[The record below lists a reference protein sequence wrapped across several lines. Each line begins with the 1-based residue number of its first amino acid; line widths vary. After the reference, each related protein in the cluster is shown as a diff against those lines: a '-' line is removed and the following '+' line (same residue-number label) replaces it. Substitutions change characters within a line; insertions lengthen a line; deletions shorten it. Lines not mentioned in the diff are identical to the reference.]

1 MEKRGDGFFFTT
13 NTRTTRRRLCQKR
26 RRPRFGAPNFEEGDL
41 TKTSRRASRKAT
53 RGEIFVAS
61 VFAPATVSTFFVE
74 IVAARATSRPVRFTG
89 GTTTVAV
96 LLRYHYG
103 TTTRYCYYAV
113 LLRYYYGTTT
123 TRYYYGTT
131 TTQYYAV
138 LRGTTTTRYYYGTTV
153 LRAFKNRTNHDF
165 VGSVNTFKKQKTA
178 IAKTNPNA
186 RSSQLFCFLL
196 SFRLAQL
203 VAIPRIP
210 TYLYFLLFPTHTAR
224 PRSSTRKVSSK
235 SNPFGMILCL

>member
-103 TTTRYCYYAV
+103 TTTTRYYYYAVLRSTTRYYYYAV
-113 LLRYYYGTTT
+113 LLRYYGTT
-123 TRYYYGTT
+123 RI
-131 TTQYYAV
+131 QEPNEPR
-138 LRGTTTTRYYYGTTV
+138 LRRI
-153 LRAFKNRTNHDF
+153 RKH
-165 VGSVNTFKKQKTA
+165 FKKTKNGDRQNKSKRALVT
-178 IAKTNPNA
+178 T
-186 RSSQLFCFLL
+186 FLL
-196 SFRLAQL
+196 SAF
-203 VAIPRIP
+203 
-210 TYLYFLLFPTHTAR
+210 
-224 PRSSTRKVSSK
+224 VSSRATCRY
-235 SNPFGMILCL
+235 SSYPYVSLLPAFPHPHRAAAFVYAEGIV

>member
-96 LLRYHYG
+96 LLRYYAHSRTER
-103 TTTRYCYYAV
+103 TTT
-113 LLRYYYGTTT
+113 
-123 TRYYYGTT
+123 
-131 TTQYYAV
+131 
-138 LRGTTTTRYYYGTTV
+138 
-153 LRAFKNRTNHDF
+153 
-165 VGSVNTFKKQKTA
+165 
-178 IAKTNPNA
+178 
-186 RSSQLFCFLL
+186 SSD
-196 SFRLAQL
+196 
-203 VAIPRIP
+203 P
-210 TYLYFLLFPTHTAR
+210 
-224 PRSSTRKVSSK
+224 
-235 SNPFGMILCL
+235 

>member
-103 TTTRYCYYAV
+103 TTTTRYYYYAV
-113 LLRYYYGTTT
+113 LRST

-131 TTQYYAV
+131 RIQEPNEPR
-138 LRGTTTTRYYYGTTV
+138 LRRI
-153 LRAFKNRTNHDF
+153 RKH
-165 VGSVNTFKKQKTA
+165 FKKTKNGDRQNKSKRALVT
-178 IAKTNPNA
+178 T
-186 RSSQLFCFLL
+186 FLL
-196 SFRLAQL
+196 SAF
-203 VAIPRIP
+203 
-210 TYLYFLLFPTHTAR
+210 
-224 PRSSTRKVSSK
+224 VSSRATCRY
-235 SNPFGMILCL
+235 SSYPYVSLLPAFPHPHRAAAFVYAEGIV

>member
-96 LLRYHYG
+96 LLRYY
-103 TTTRYCYYAV
+103 YYAV
-113 LLRYYYGTTT
+113 LLLRST

-131 TTQYYAV
+131 RIQEPNEPR
-138 LRGTTTTRYYYGTTV
+138 LRRI
-153 LRAFKNRTNHDF
+153 RKH
-165 VGSVNTFKKQKTA
+165 FKKIKNGNRQNKSKRALVT
-178 IAKTNPNA
+178 T
-186 RSSQLFCFLL
+186 FLL
-196 SFRLAQL
+196 SAF
-203 VAIPRIP
+203 
-210 TYLYFLLFPTHTAR
+210 
-224 PRSSTRKVSSK
+224 VSSRATCRYSSYPYVSLLPAFPHPHRAAAFVYAEGIVQK
-235 SNPFGMILCL
+235 

>member
-103 TTTRYCYYAV
+103 TTT
-113 LLRYYYGTTT
+113 
-123 TRYYYGTT
+123 
-131 TTQYYAV
+131 TQYYAV
-138 LRGTTTTRYYYGTTV
+138 LRGTTTV

>member
-103 TTTRYCYYAV
+103 TTT
-113 LLRYYYGTTT
+113 
-123 TRYYYGTT
+123 
-131 TTQYYAV
+131 TQYYAV
-138 LRGTTTTRYYYGTTV
+138 LRGTTMV

-165 VGSVNTFKKQKTA
+165 VGSVNTLKKQKTA

>member
-41 TKTSRRASRKAT
+41 TKTSRRASRSPCAT

-96 LLRYHYG
+96 LLRYY
-103 TTTRYCYYAV
+103 YYAV
-113 LLRYYYGTTT
+113 LLRYYYYAVLRSTTWYY
-123 TRYYYGTT
+123 YYYGTT
-131 TTQYYAV
+131 RIQEPNEPR
-138 LRGTTTTRYYYGTTV
+138 LRRI
-153 LRAFKNRTNHDF
+153 RKH
-165 VGSVNTFKKQKTA
+165 FKKTKNGNRQNKSKRALVT
-178 IAKTNPNA
+178 T
-186 RSSQLFCFLL
+186 FLL
-196 SFRLAQL
+196 SAF
-203 VAIPRIP
+203 
-210 TYLYFLLFPTHTAR
+210 
-224 PRSSTRKVSSK
+224 VSSRATCRYSSYPYVSLLPAFPHPHRAAAFVYAEGIVQK
-235 SNPFGMILCL
+235 

>member
-1 MEKRGDGFFFTT
+1 VEKRGDGFFFTT

-131 TTQYYAV
+131 
-138 LRGTTTTRYYYGTTV
+138 V

-165 VGSVNTFKKQKTA
+165 VGSVNTLKKQKTA

-210 TYLYFLLFPTHTAR
+210 TYPYFLLFPTHTAR

>member
-103 TTTRYCYYAV
+103 TTTTRYYYYAV
-113 LLRYYYGTTT
+113 LRST

-131 TTQYYAV
+131 RIQEPNEPR
-138 LRGTTTTRYYYGTTV
+138 LRRI
-153 LRAFKNRTNHDF
+153 RKH
-165 VGSVNTFKKQKTA
+165 FKKTKNGNRQNKSKRALVT
-178 IAKTNPNA
+178 T
-186 RSSQLFCFLL
+186 FLL
-196 SFRLAQL
+196 SAF
-203 VAIPRIP
+203 
-210 TYLYFLLFPTHTAR
+210 
-224 PRSSTRKVSSK
+224 VSSRATCRY
-235 SNPFGMILCL
+235 SSYPYVSLLPAFPHPHRAAAFVYAEGIV

>member
-1 MEKRGDGFFFTT
+1 MKKRGDGFFFTT

-41 TKTSRRASRKAT
+41 TKTSRRASPCAT

-103 TTTRYCYYAV
+103 TTTTRYYYYAV
-113 LLRYYYGTTT
+113 LRST

-131 TTQYYAV
+131 RIQEPNEPR
-138 LRGTTTTRYYYGTTV
+138 LRRI
-153 LRAFKNRTNHDF
+153 RKH
-165 VGSVNTFKKQKTA
+165 FKKTKNGDRQNKSKRALVT
-178 IAKTNPNA
+178 T
-186 RSSQLFCFLL
+186 FLL
-196 SFRLAQL
+196 SAF
-203 VAIPRIP
+203 
-210 TYLYFLLFPTHTAR
+210 
-224 PRSSTRKVSSK
+224 VSSRATCRY
-235 SNPFGMILCL
+235 SSYPYVSLLPAFPHPHRAAAFVYAEGIV

>member
-96 LLRYHYG
+96 LLRYY
-103 TTTRYCYYAV
+103 YYAV
-113 LLRYYYGTTT
+113 LLLRST

-131 TTQYYAV
+131 RIQEPNEPR
-138 LRGTTTTRYYYGTTV
+138 LRRI
-153 LRAFKNRTNHDF
+153 RKH
-165 VGSVNTFKKQKTA
+165 FKKTKNGNRQNKSKRALVT
-178 IAKTNPNA
+178 T
-186 RSSQLFCFLL
+186 FLL
-196 SFRLAQL
+196 SAF
-203 VAIPRIP
+203 
-210 TYLYFLLFPTHTAR
+210 
-224 PRSSTRKVSSK
+224 VSSRATCRYSSYPYVSLLPAFPHPHRAAAFVYAEGIVQK
-235 SNPFGMILCL
+235 

>member
-41 TKTSRRASRKAT
+41 TKTSRRASRSPCAT

-96 LLRYHYG
+96 LLRYY
-103 TTTRYCYYAV
+103 YYAV
-113 LLRYYYGTTT
+113 LLLRST

-131 TTQYYAV
+131 RIQEPNEPR
-138 LRGTTTTRYYYGTTV
+138 LRRI
-153 LRAFKNRTNHDF
+153 RKH
-165 VGSVNTFKKQKTA
+165 FKKIKNGNRQNKSKRALVT
-178 IAKTNPNA
+178 T
-186 RSSQLFCFLL
+186 FLL
-196 SFRLAQL
+196 SAF
-203 VAIPRIP
+203 
-210 TYLYFLLFPTHTAR
+210 
-224 PRSSTRKVSSK
+224 VSSRATCRYSSYPYVSLLPAFPHPHRAAAFVYAEGIVQK
-235 SNPFGMILCL
+235 

>member
-41 TKTSRRASRKAT
+41 TKTSRRASPCAT

-96 LLRYHYG
+96 LLRYY
-103 TTTRYCYYAV
+103 YYAV
-113 LLRYYYGTTT
+113 LLRYYY
-123 TRYYYGTT
+123 
-131 TTQYYAV
+131 YAV
-138 LRGTTTTRYYYGTTV
+138 LRGTTTV

-165 VGSVNTFKKQKTA
+165 VGSVNTLKK
-178 IAKTNPNA
+178 
-186 RSSQLFCFLL
+186 
-196 SFRLAQL
+196 
-203 VAIPRIP
+203 
-210 TYLYFLLFPTHTAR
+210 
-224 PRSSTRKVSSK
+224 
-235 SNPFGMILCL
+235 

>member
-96 LLRYHYG
+96 LLRYY
-103 TTTRYCYYAV
+103 
-113 LLRYYYGTTT
+113 
-123 TRYYYGTT
+123 
-131 TTQYYAV
+131 YYAV
-138 LRGTTTTRYYYGTTV
+138 LRGTTTV

-165 VGSVNTFKKQKTA
+165 VGSVNTLKKQKTA

-210 TYLYFLLFPTHTAR
+210 TYPYFLLFPTHTAR

>member
-103 TTTRYCYYAV
+103 TTT
-113 LLRYYYGTTT
+113 
-123 TRYYYGTT
+123 
-131 TTQYYAV
+131 TQYYAV
-138 LRGTTTTRYYYGTTV
+138 LRGTTTV

-165 VGSVNTFKKQKTA
+165 VGSVNTLKKQKTA

>member
-96 LLRYHYG
+96 LLRYYYG
-103 TTTRYCYYAV
+103 TTTV
-113 LLRYYYGTTT
+113 LLRGTAT

-138 LRGTTTTRYYYGTTV
+138 LRGTTTTTV

-165 VGSVNTFKKQKTA
+165 VGSVNTLKKQKTA

-210 TYLYFLLFPTHTAR
+210 TYPYFLLFPTHTAR
-224 PRSSTRKVSSK
+224 PRSSTR
-235 SNPFGMILCL
+235 

>member
-41 TKTSRRASRKAT
+41 TKTSRRASPCAT
-53 RGEIFVAS
+53 HGEIFVAS

-96 LLRYHYG
+96 LLRYHY
-103 TTTRYCYYAV
+103 V
-113 LLRYYYGTTT
+113 
-123 TRYYYGTT
+123 TT

-138 LRGTTTTRYYYGTTV
+138 LRGTTTV

-165 VGSVNTFKKQKTA
+165 VGSVNTLKKQKTA

>member
-41 TKTSRRASRKAT
+41 TKTSRRASPCAT

-103 TTTRYCYYAV
+103 TTTTRYYYYAV
-113 LLRYYYGTTT
+113 LRST

-131 TTQYYAV
+131 RIQEPNEPR
-138 LRGTTTTRYYYGTTV
+138 LRRI
-153 LRAFKNRTNHDF
+153 RKH
-165 VGSVNTFKKQKTA
+165 FKKTKNGDRQNKSKRALVT
-178 IAKTNPNA
+178 T
-186 RSSQLFCFLL
+186 FLL
-196 SFRLAQL
+196 SAF
-203 VAIPRIP
+203 
-210 TYLYFLLFPTHTAR
+210 
-224 PRSSTRKVSSK
+224 VSSRATCRY
-235 SNPFGMILCL
+235 SSYPYVSLLPAFPHPHRAAAFVYAEGIV

>member
-89 GTTTVAV
+89 GTTTVPLRYYYYAV
-96 LLRYHYG
+96 LRS
-103 TTTRYCYYAV
+103 TTRYYYYAV
-113 LLRYYYGTTT
+113 LLRYYAHSRTERTTT
-123 TRYYYGTT
+123 
-131 TTQYYAV
+131 
-138 LRGTTTTRYYYGTTV
+138 
-153 LRAFKNRTNHDF
+153 
-165 VGSVNTFKKQKTA
+165 
-178 IAKTNPNA
+178 
-186 RSSQLFCFLL
+186 SSD
-196 SFRLAQL
+196 
-203 VAIPRIP
+203 P
-210 TYLYFLLFPTHTAR
+210 
-224 PRSSTRKVSSK
+224 
-235 SNPFGMILCL
+235 

>member
-1 MEKRGDGFFFTT
+1 MKKRGDGFFFTT

-103 TTTRYCYYAV
+103 TTTTRYYYYAV
-113 LLRYYYGTTT
+113 LRST

-131 TTQYYAV
+131 RIQEPNEPR
-138 LRGTTTTRYYYGTTV
+138 LRRI
-153 LRAFKNRTNHDF
+153 RKH
-165 VGSVNTFKKQKTA
+165 FKKTKNGDRQNKSKRALVT
-178 IAKTNPNA
+178 T
-186 RSSQLFCFLL
+186 FLL
-196 SFRLAQL
+196 SAF
-203 VAIPRIP
+203 
-210 TYLYFLLFPTHTAR
+210 
-224 PRSSTRKVSSK
+224 VSSRATCRY
-235 SNPFGMILCL
+235 SSYPYVSLLPAFPHPHRAAAFVYAEGIV

>member
-89 GTTTVAV
+89 GTTTVP
-96 LLRYHYG
+96 LRYY
-103 TTTRYCYYAV
+103 YYAV
-113 LLRYYYGTTT
+113 LRST

-131 TTQYYAV
+131 RIQEPNEPR
-138 LRGTTTTRYYYGTTV
+138 LRRI
-153 LRAFKNRTNHDF
+153 RKH
-165 VGSVNTFKKQKTA
+165 FKKTKNGDRQNKSKRALVT
-178 IAKTNPNA
+178 T
-186 RSSQLFCFLL
+186 FLL
-196 SFRLAQL
+196 SAF
-203 VAIPRIP
+203 
-210 TYLYFLLFPTHTAR
+210 
-224 PRSSTRKVSSK
+224 VSSRATCRY
-235 SNPFGMILCL
+235 SSYPYVSLLPAVPHPHRAAAFVYAEGIV

>member
-1 MEKRGDGFFFTT
+1 VEKRGDGFFFTT

-41 TKTSRRASRKAT
+41 TKTSRRASPCAT

-103 TTTRYCYYAV
+103 TTTTRYYYYAV
-113 LLRYYYGTTT
+113 LRST

-131 TTQYYAV
+131 RIQEPNEPR
-138 LRGTTTTRYYYGTTV
+138 LRRI
-153 LRAFKNRTNHDF
+153 RKH
-165 VGSVNTFKKQKTA
+165 FKKTKNGDRQNKSKRALVT
-178 IAKTNPNA
+178 T
-186 RSSQLFCFLL
+186 FLL
-196 SFRLAQL
+196 SAF
-203 VAIPRIP
+203 
-210 TYLYFLLFPTHTAR
+210 
-224 PRSSTRKVSSK
+224 VSSRATCRY
-235 SNPFGMILCL
+235 SSYPYVSLLPAFPHPHRAAAFVYAEGIV

>member
-96 LLRYHYG
+96 LLRYHY
-103 TTTRYCYYAV
+103 V
-113 LLRYYYGTTT
+113 
-123 TRYYYGTT
+123 TT

-138 LRGTTTTRYYYGTTV
+138 LRGTTTV

>member
-41 TKTSRRASRKAT
+41 TKTSRRASPCAT

-103 TTTRYCYYAV
+103 TTT
-113 LLRYYYGTTT
+113 
-123 TRYYYGTT
+123 
-131 TTQYYAV
+131 TQYYAV
-138 LRGTTTTRYYYGTTV
+138 LRGTTTV

-165 VGSVNTFKKQKTA
+165 VGSVNTLKKQKTA

>member
-1 MEKRGDGFFFTT
+1 VEKRGDGFFFTT

-96 LLRYHYG
+96 LLRYY
-103 TTTRYCYYAV
+103 YYAV
-113 LLRYYYGTTT
+113 LLLRST

-131 TTQYYAV
+131 RIQEPNEPR
-138 LRGTTTTRYYYGTTV
+138 LRRI
-153 LRAFKNRTNHDF
+153 RKH
-165 VGSVNTFKKQKTA
+165 FKKIKNGNRQNKSKRALVT
-178 IAKTNPNA
+178 T
-186 RSSQLFCFLL
+186 FLL
-196 SFRLAQL
+196 SAF
-203 VAIPRIP
+203 
-210 TYLYFLLFPTHTAR
+210 
-224 PRSSTRKVSSK
+224 VSSRATCRYSSYPYVSLLPAFPHPHRAAAFVYAEGIVQK
-235 SNPFGMILCL
+235 

>member
-103 TTTRYCYYAV
+103 TTT
-113 LLRYYYGTTT
+113 
-123 TRYYYGTT
+123 
-131 TTQYYAV
+131 TQYYAV
-138 LRGTTTTRYYYGTTV
+138 LRGTTTV

-210 TYLYFLLFPTHTAR
+210 TYPYFLLFPTHTAR

>member
-41 TKTSRRASRKAT
+41 TKTSRRASPCAT

-96 LLRYHYG
+96 LLRYY
-103 TTTRYCYYAV
+103 YYAV
-113 LLRYYYGTTT
+113 LLRYYY
-123 TRYYYGTT
+123 
-131 TTQYYAV
+131 YAV
-138 LRGTTTTRYYYGTTV
+138 LRGTTTV

-165 VGSVNTFKKQKTA
+165 VGSVNTLKKQKTA

>member
-96 LLRYHYG
+96 LLRYY
-103 TTTRYCYYAV
+103 YYAV
-113 LLRYYYGTTT
+113 LLLRST

-131 TTQYYAV
+131 RIQEPNEPR
-138 LRGTTTTRYYYGTTV
+138 LRRI
-153 LRAFKNRTNHDF
+153 RKH
-165 VGSVNTFKKQKTA
+165 FKKTKNGNRQNKSKRALVT
-178 IAKTNPNA
+178 T
-186 RSSQLFCFLL
+186 FLL
-196 SFRLAQL
+196 SAF
-203 VAIPRIP
+203 
-210 TYLYFLLFPTHTAR
+210 
-224 PRSSTRKVSSK
+224 VSSRATCRY
-235 SNPFGMILCL
+235 SSYPYVSLLPAFPHPHRAAAFVYAVGIV

>member
-41 TKTSRRASRKAT
+41 TKTSRRASPCAT

-74 IVAARATSRPVRFTG
+74 IVAARATSRPVRSTG

-96 LLRYHYG
+96 LL
-103 TTTRYCYYAV
+103 
-113 LLRYYYGTTT
+113 
-123 TRYYYGTT
+123 RYYYGTT

-138 LRGTTTTRYYYGTTV
+138 LRGTTTTRYYYGTTRIQEPNEPR
-153 LRAFKNRTNHDF
+153 LRRIRKH
-165 VGSVNTFKKQKTA
+165 FKKTKNGDRQNKSKRALVT
-178 IAKTNPNA
+178 T
-186 RSSQLFCFLL
+186 FLL
-196 SFRLAQL
+196 SAF
-203 VAIPRIP
+203 
-210 TYLYFLLFPTHTAR
+210 
-224 PRSSTRKVSSK
+224 VSSRATCRY
-235 SNPFGMILCL
+235 SSYPYVSLLPAFPHPHRAAAFVYAEGIV

>member
-1 MEKRGDGFFFTT
+1 MKKRGDGFFFTT

-41 TKTSRRASRKAT
+41 TKTSRRASPCAT

-103 TTTRYCYYAV
+103 TTT
-113 LLRYYYGTTT
+113 
-123 TRYYYGTT
+123 
-131 TTQYYAV
+131 TQYYAV
-138 LRGTTTTRYYYGTTV
+138 LRGTTTV

-210 TYLYFLLFPTHTAR
+210 TYPYFLLFPTHTAR

>member
-1 MEKRGDGFFFTT
+1 VEKRGDGFFFTT

-103 TTTRYCYYAV
+103 TTTTRYYYYAV
-113 LLRYYYGTTT
+113 LRST

-131 TTQYYAV
+131 RIQEPNEPR
-138 LRGTTTTRYYYGTTV
+138 LRRI
-153 LRAFKNRTNHDF
+153 RKH
-165 VGSVNTFKKQKTA
+165 FKKTKNGDRQNKSKRALVT
-178 IAKTNPNA
+178 T
-186 RSSQLFCFLL
+186 FLL
-196 SFRLAQL
+196 SAF
-203 VAIPRIP
+203 
-210 TYLYFLLFPTHTAR
+210 
-224 PRSSTRKVSSK
+224 VSSRATCRY
-235 SNPFGMILCL
+235 SSYPYVSLLPAFPHPHRAAAFVYAEGIV

>member
-41 TKTSRRASRKAT
+41 TKTSRRASPCAT

-103 TTTRYCYYAV
+103 TTT
-113 LLRYYYGTTT
+113 
-123 TRYYYGTT
+123 
-131 TTQYYAV
+131 TQYYAV
-138 LRGTTTTRYYYGTTV
+138 LRGTTTV

-165 VGSVNTFKKQKTA
+165 VGSVNTLKKQKTA

-210 TYLYFLLFPTHTAR
+210 TYPYFLLFPTHTAR

>member
-41 TKTSRRASRKAT
+41 TKTSRRASPCAT

-103 TTTRYCYYAV
+103 TTTRY
-113 LLRYYYGTTT
+113 YYGTTTVLLLRGTTTVLLLRST

-131 TTQYYAV
+131 RIQEPNEP
-138 LRGTTTTRYYYGTTV
+138 RFR
-153 LRAFKNRTNHDF
+153 RIRKH
-165 VGSVNTFKKQKTA
+165 FKKTKNGDRQNKSKRALVT
-178 IAKTNPNA
+178 T
-186 RSSQLFCFLL
+186 FLL
-196 SFRLAQL
+196 SAF
-203 VAIPRIP
+203 
-210 TYLYFLLFPTHTAR
+210 
-224 PRSSTRKVSSK
+224 VSSRATCRY
-235 SNPFGMILCL
+235 SSYPYVSLLPAFPHPHRAAAFVYAEGIV

>member
-41 TKTSRRASRKAT
+41 TKTSRRASPCAT

-103 TTTRYCYYAV
+103 TTT
-113 LLRYYYGTTT
+113 
-123 TRYYYGTT
+123 
-131 TTQYYAV
+131 TQYYAV
-138 LRGTTTTRYYYGTTV
+138 LRGTTTV

-210 TYLYFLLFPTHTAR
+210 TYPYFLLFPTHTAR

>member
-1 MEKRGDGFFFTT
+1 M
-13 NTRTTRRRLCQKR
+13 
-26 RRPRFGAPNFEEGDL
+26 
-41 TKTSRRASRKAT
+41 
-53 RGEIFVAS
+53 
-61 VFAPATVSTFFVE
+61 
-74 IVAARATSRPVRFTG
+74 
-89 GTTTVAV
+89 
-96 LLRYHYG
+96 
-103 TTTRYCYYAV
+103 
-113 LLRYYYGTTT
+113 
-123 TRYYYGTT
+123 
-131 TTQYYAV
+131 
-138 LRGTTTTRYYYGTTV
+138 V

>member
-103 TTTRYCYYAV
+103 TTT
-113 LLRYYYGTTT
+113 
-123 TRYYYGTT
+123 
-131 TTQYYAV
+131 TQYYAV
-138 LRGTTTTRYYYGTTV
+138 LRGTTTV

-165 VGSVNTFKKQKTA
+165 VGSVNTLKKQKTA

-210 TYLYFLLFPTHTAR
+210 TYPYFLLFPTHTAR

>member
-41 TKTSRRASRKAT
+41 TKTSRRASPCAT
-53 RGEIFVAS
+53 HGEIFVAS

-103 TTTRYCYYAV
+103 TTTRY
-113 LLRYYYGTTT
+113 YYGTTT
-123 TRYYYGTT
+123 VLLLRGTT
-131 TTQYYAV
+131 TVLLLRSTTQYYAV
-138 LRGTTTTRYYYGTTV
+138 LLLRGTTTVLRYYAHSRTERTT
-153 LRAFKNRTNHDF
+153 T
-165 VGSVNTFKKQKTA
+165 
-178 IAKTNPNA
+178 
-186 RSSQLFCFLL
+186 SSD
-196 SFRLAQL
+196 
-203 VAIPRIP
+203 P
-210 TYLYFLLFPTHTAR
+210 
-224 PRSSTRKVSSK
+224 
-235 SNPFGMILCL
+235 

>member
-123 TRYYYGTT
+123 VLLLRYY
-131 TTQYYAV
+131 YYAV
-138 LRGTTTTRYYYGTTV
+138 LRSTTRYYYYAVLLRYYGTTRIQEPNEPR
-153 LRAFKNRTNHDF
+153 LRRIRKH
-165 VGSVNTFKKQKTA
+165 FKKTKNGDRQNKSKRALVT
-178 IAKTNPNA
+178 T
-186 RSSQLFCFLL
+186 FLL
-196 SFRLAQL
+196 SAF
-203 VAIPRIP
+203 
-210 TYLYFLLFPTHTAR
+210 
-224 PRSSTRKVSSK
+224 VSSRATCRY
-235 SNPFGMILCL
+235 SSYPYVSLLPAFPHPHRAAAFVYAEGIV